1 MATISS
7 MANNTY
13 MMLTMA
19 QNNGLSLFGTDSA
32 NSSKSND
39 IWSNYGSSSASSAAS
54 AMLSGV
60 TEVSSSKRELLAS
73 YDAAA
78 KEFKAEFGSTMKD
91 LTNSIQDMKKLNLD
105 VGENAI
111 TQKTV
116 TAEDGTTST
125 VTEYSKSMKEAL
137 STIGDFVDNY
147 NSAIGLFKDYS
158 DTSKYMS
165 HMANVFGDTTARAE
179 NYAKIGLS
187 VGSDGKITVDEE
199 KLAKAIQDNPGRVEN
214 ILGKDG
220 LTGKAENHVNFAKG
234 QEDKLFPSV
243 DSMFGKQLRQASVY
257 SGNSLLQLQSFAT
270 MGNFVNMMF

>member
-19 QNNGLSLFGTDSA
+19 QNNGLSLFGSSYA
-32 NSSKSND
+32 NSSQKSND
-39 IWSNYGSSSASSAAS
+39 IWSNYGSSSSAAS

-60 TEVSSSKRELLAS
+60 SEVSSSKRELLAS
-73 YDAAA
+73 YDNAA
-78 KEFKAEFGSTMKD
+78 KGFKAEFNSTMQD
-91 LTNSIQDMKKLNLD
+91 LSNSIKDMKKLNLD

-111 TQKTV
+111 TKKEV

-125 VTEYSKSMKEAL
+125 VTEYSKSMQEAL
-137 STIGDFVDNY
+137 STVGEFVDNY
-147 NSAIGLFKDYS
+147 NSAIGLFKDYG
-158 DTSKYMS
+158 DVSKRMSYMGT
-165 HMANVFGDTTARAE
+165 VFGDTTARA
-179 NYAKIGLS
+179 NTYAKIGLN
-187 VGSDGKITVDEE
+187 VGSDGKIAVDEE
-199 KLAKAIQDNPGRVEN
+199 KLAKAIQDSPNRVEN

-234 QEDKLFPSV
+234 QEDRLFPSV
-243 DSMFGKQLRQASVY
+243 DSMFGKQLKQASVY
-257 SGNSLLQLQSFAT
+257 SGSSLLQLHSFAA

>member
-19 QNNGLSLFGTDSA
+19 QNNGLSLFGSSYA
-32 NSSKSND
+32 NSSQKSND
-39 IWSNYGSSSASSAAS
+39 IWSNYGSSSSAAS

-60 TEVSSSKRELLAS
+60 SEVSSSKRELLAS
-73 YDAAA
+73 YDNAA
-78 KEFKAEFGSTMKD
+78 KGFKAEFNSTMQD
-91 LTNSIQDMKKLNLD
+91 LSNSIKDMKKLNLD

-111 TQKTV
+111 TKKEV

-125 VTEYSKSMKEAL
+125 VTEYSKSMQKAL
-137 STIGDFVDNY
+137 STVGEFVDNY
-147 NSAIGLFKDYS
+147 NSAIGLFKDYG
-158 DTSKYMS
+158 DVSKRMSYMGT
-165 HMANVFGDTTARAE
+165 VFGDTTARA
-179 NYAKIGLS
+179 NTYAKIGLN
-187 VGSDGKITVDEE
+187 VGSDGKIAVDEE
-199 KLAKAIQDNPGRVEN
+199 KLAKAIQDSPNRVEN

-234 QEDKLFPSV
+234 QEDRLFPSV
-243 DSMFGKQLRQASVY
+243 DSMFGKQLKQASVY
-257 SGNSLLQLQSFAT
+257 SGSSLLQLHSFAA